1 MPIPKQKTKKRI
13 SLDTETTGLDL
24 RHGAKPFLVTTC
36 DEKGQVTYWE
46 WDVDPLTR
54 QPKIPETDVRE
65 IRALLAEAETI
76 AMQNGKFDVLALRQI
91 GIVEFPWGKVFDTLI
106 AGHLLASNQP
116 HDLTTM
122 ALVYLGVNISQYE
135 QELDE
140 ACKEARRIA
149 KSKYPNWRI
158 AKEGLPE
165 MPSAKEKTHKM
176 DMWLPRAI
184 AKAEGYL
191 PSHPWYTICADYAN
205 MDSQVTLPLANAM
218 LEQVRG
224 RNLEAIANFR
234 HKLLPVVSS
243 MEIVGLTVNGDHVD
257 ELQEHYTEDAATSG
271 RICTNIAKSYGYE
284 LQLPKSGVNNSLKD
298 FLYNGLEL
306 EEQYSKKTKNPTLDK
321 EAMKHYLETLPLRS
335 KPLKFIEHLM
345 SKRQRETAIAYMEG
359 YRRFWTAEQGL
370 DNFFRLFPFLNPT
383 GTDTLRFSSQNPNS
397 QNFSKQI
404 FEEGGKS
411 LRYCLGPKPGRVW
424 YSADAENIELR
435 LPAYEAGEKAMVDL
449 FERPDEAPYFGSNH
463 SLVCHILYPK
473 EFEQCLKEGVTFKDR
488 YKATLYQWV
497 KNGNFAIQYGAQEQ
511 SGTADRAYHYPG
523 AQKIIQK
530 RLGKINELNQY
541 WIDFANEKGYIETIP
556 DSSVDPERGY
566 PLLCTRS
573 SWGKILPTVPLSYHV
588 QGSAMW
594 WMSKAMVRCYEY
606 LESLNRRFCYSS
618 GEGYH
623 IIAQIHDELVFDFPK
638 IIESDG
644 EDQNLPII
652 RRCKEL
658 MEQGGKDYGI
668 PTPVSVEIHENNY
681 GEGVKIKNWK

>member
-1 MPIPKQKTKKRI
+1 MPKIGNKKPLRI

-36 DEKGQVTYWE
+36 DESGMVRYWE

-54 QPKIPETDVRE
+54 QPKIPKSDIEE
-65 IRALLAEAETI
+65 IRERIEEAETI
-76 AMQNGKFDVLALRQI
+76 AMQNGKFDVLSLRQI
-91 GIVEFPWGKVFDTLI
+91 GITDFPWEKVVDTLI
-106 AGHLLASNQP
+106 VGHMLASNQP

-122 ALVYLGVNISQYE
+122 ALVYLGVNIAQYE
-135 QELDE
+135 DELTE

-165 MPSAKEKTHKM
+165 MPSAKEKTHKF

-184 AKAEGYL
+184 ARAEGYL
-191 PSHPWYTICADYAN
+191 PSHPWHTLCAEYAN
-205 MDSQVTLPLANAM
+205 MDSQVTLPLADAM
-218 LEQVRG
+218 MEEVHERKLESI
-224 RNLEAIANFR
+224 LKLR
-234 HKLLPVVSS
+234 HKILPVVSS
-243 MEIVGLTVNGDHVD
+243 MEIVGLTVNGDHVE
-257 ELQEHYTEDAATSG
+257 ELEEHYKEDAEISG
-271 RICTNIAKSYGYE
+271 RVCVNIAKSYGYE

-306 EEQYSKKTKNPTLDK
+306 EEQLNKKTKQPTLDK
-321 EAMKHYLETLPLRS
+321 GAMQHYLDTLPPRS
-335 KPLKFIEHLM
+335 KPLKFIERLM
-345 SKRQRETAIAYMEG
+345 SKRQRETALSYMEG
-359 YRRFWTAEQGL
+359 YRRFWRPEPECE
-370 DNFFRLFPFLNPT
+370 NFFRLFPFLNPT

-397 QNFSKQI
+397 QNFSKTI

-411 LRYCLGPKPGRVW
+411 LRYCLGPKPGRIW

-435 LPAYEAGEKAMVDL
+435 LPAYEADEKAMIEL
-449 FERPDEAPYFGSNH
+449 FERPNDPPYFGSNH

-473 EFEQCLKEGVTFKDR
+473 EFDQCLKDGVTFKDR

-523 AQKIIQK
+523 AQRIIQK

-541 WIDFANEKGYIETIP
+541 WIEFANEKGYVETIP

-573 SWGKILPTVPLSYHV
+573 NWGKILPTVPLSYHV

-594 WMSKAMVRCYEY
+594 WMTKAMIRVHEY
-606 LESLNRRFCYSS
+606 LESLNRKYGYSH
-618 GEGYH
+618 GEGYY

-638 IIESDG
+638 YFKANG
-644 EDQNLPII
+644 EDLNLPII
-652 RRCKEL
+652 KRCKEL
-658 MEQGGKDYGI
+658 MEEGGKDYGI
-668 PTPVSVEIHENNY
+668 PTPVSVETHENNY
-681 GEGVKIKNWK
+681 GEGVKIKWK